1 MVVEKRKIIDIINNI
16 KRHHSLSFEIIC
28 IEVRPSLVFSEK
40 RGSQNSV
47 QISKNCNWK
56 DLAAF
61 YGILFMTAIS
71 GHQKFS
77 FETTYLTYTNKGR
90 GILLNLSN
98 FTLCHCT
105 KFNKT
110 YIFLVLF

>member
-1 MVVEKRKIIDIINNI
+1 MVVEPPKMIDMINNI
-16 KRHHSLSFEIIC
+16 KIHHSLSFEIIG

-61 YGILFMTAIS
+61 YVNFFMTAIS
-71 GHQKFS
+71 GH
-77 FETTYLTYTNKGR
+77 
-90 GILLNLSN
+90 
-98 FTLCHCT
+98 
-105 KFNKT
+105 
-110 YIFLVLF
+110 

>member
-1 MVVEKRKIIDIINNI
+1 MVVEQPKMINMINDI
-16 KRHHSLSFEIIC
+16 KRHHSLSFEIIG

-61 YGILFMTAIS
+61 SID
-71 GHQKFS
+71 
-77 FETTYLTYTNKGR
+77 
-90 GILLNLSN
+90 
-98 FTLCHCT
+98 LCE
-105 KFNKT
+105 F
-110 YIFLVLF
+110 FL